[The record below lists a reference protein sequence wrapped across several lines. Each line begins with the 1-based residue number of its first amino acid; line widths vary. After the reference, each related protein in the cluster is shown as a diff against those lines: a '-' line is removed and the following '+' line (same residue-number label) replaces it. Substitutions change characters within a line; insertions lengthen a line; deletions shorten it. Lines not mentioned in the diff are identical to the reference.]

1 MWELSRAIKE
11 AVKAHPILSS
21 VVAERGGRYILE
33 HRAEFERDIPV
44 EEMMDEELDAQA
56 AGFVRPF
63 TFDGEPL
70 VRCRVIKTPKYKAV
84 LLDICHV
91 ICDGTSAE
99 WFISD
104 IVTAMK
110 GGRLERDNTF
120 GILREEAEYR
130 KSDLFAADMKYFA
143 GICGGTNWTTLP
155 KQDYITDE
163 NEDSEHYEGFSF
175 TRDSVE
181 SLSGK
186 YGLGKNDLYIAACAV
201 ALSAYNDSDD
211 VMFTWTWD
219 GRADAVRLK
228 AVGVLIKYLPVALH
242 LAEGLTLSGCS
253 KR

>member
-1 MWELSRAIKE
+1 ML
-11 AVKAHPILSS
+11 
-21 VVAERGGRYILE
+21 RG
-33 HRAEFERDIPV
+33 
-44 EEMMDEELDAQA
+44 
-56 AGFVRPF
+56 AG
-63 TFDGEPL
+63 
-70 VRCRVIKTPKYKAV
+70 
-84 LLDICHV
+84 
-91 ICDGTSAE
+91 GTSSSTGQNLSV
-99 WFISD
+99 IYLL
-104 IVTAMK
+104 K

-130 KSDLFAADMKYFA
+130 KSDSFAADMKYFA